1 MSHNNFQPVWHWIID
16 TTLGDLTAVR
26 DDEGLRGI
34 YFRHHWYRPAQET
47 FGPSCDR
54 DFDDTAQQLREYLA
68 GERQH
73 FELPLHLP
81 VADPLH
87 RTVWELLRDIPYGST
102 TTYSE
107 LAQRIG
113 GGVTA
118 QQIGAAV
125 GRNPLSIVV
134 PCHRVIGSNGKLTGY
149 AGGLPRKR
157 HLLDLERAHVG
168 TLDPTRAAEASTSPL
183 W

>member
-1 MSHNNFQPVWHWIID
+1 MSNNDLQPVWHWTID
-16 TTLGDLTAVR
+16 TTLGDLTVVR
-26 DDEGLRGI
+26 DIEGLRGI
-34 YFRHHWYRPAQET
+34 YFPHHWYRPAQET
-47 FGPSCDR
+47 FGPSIDR
-54 DFDDTAQQLREYLA
+54 GFDETAQQLREYLA
-68 GERQH
+68 GDRQH
-73 FELPLHLP
+73 FELPLQRTP
-81 VADPLH
+81 ADPLH
-87 RTVWELLRDIPYGST
+87 TTVWELLSEIPYGST
-102 TTYSE
+102 TTYGE

-113 GGVTA
+113 QGVNA
-118 QQIGAAV
+118 QQIGGAV

-168 TLDPTRAAEASTSPL
+168 TLDPTRAAEASTSLL

>member
-1 MSHNNFQPVWHWIID
+1 MAKNDPQRIWHSIID
-16 TTLGDLTAVR
+16 TTLGDLTVVR
-26 DDEGLRGI
+26 DNQGLRGI
-34 YFRHHWYRPAQET
+34 YFPHHWYRPAEET
-47 FGPSCDR
+47 FGPSIDR
-54 DFDDTAQQLREYLA
+54 GFDETAHQLREYLA
-68 GERQH
+68 GDRQH

-81 VADPLH
+81 QADPLH
-87 RTVWELLRDIPYGST
+87 TAVWELLSDIPYGAT
-102 TTYSE
+102 TTYGE
-107 LAQRIG
+107 LAKRIG
-113 GGVTA
+113 NGVNA

-168 TLDPTRAAEASTSPL
+168 TLDPSRAAEASTSLL